1 VGCNNNSNDNTTTS
15 TATTTTTTT
24 TMTDNNNNTD
34 NNNDNY
40 TTYQRH
46 PQPRLNDYNHQ
57 PIAEALSSRSSGR
70 FWTGMVGAQTGP

>member
-24 TMTDNNNNTD
+24 TMTDNNNNY
-34 NNNDNY
+34 DNY
-40 TTYQRH
+40 TIYQRH
-46 PQPRLNDYNHQ
+46 PQPRLNDSSHQ